1 MVSGRNEPFPNDGD
15 MNKKKEDEHYRDE
28 VVTGTVPVSV
38 F

>member
-15 MNKKKEDEHYRDE
+15 MNKKKEDEHRDE